1 MAKLDR
7 RIIRTRG
14 LLRDA
19 LMALIL
25 EKGYEAVT
33 IQEITERANLGRATF
48 YLHYKDKEELL
59 VSSLETVFDEL
70 VATLDPPV
78 ISQQLNNTPIMAVF
92 THAKENSDLYRV
104 LLSGEGS
111 AKIYRRIQDYIA
123 KEAIDRFFPFLPKER
138 PFPDDLL
145 ANYLAGSLL
154 ALTAWWLEN
163 EMPYPAEEMTNTF
176 RQLTF
181 LGLGNAIGL
190 IPSDF
195 TIPSENE

>member
-1 MAKLDR
+1 MPKLDR

-19 LMALIL
+19 LMALVL

-33 IQEITERANLGRATF
+33 VQDITERANLGRATF

-59 VSSLETVFDEL
+59 VSSLESVFDEL
-70 VATLDPPV
+70 VKTLDPPV
-78 ISQQLNNTPIMAVF
+78 VAGKLNDGPVFAVF
-92 THAKENSDLYRV
+92 NHAQENSDLYRV

-123 KEAIDRFFPFLPKER
+123 KEAVNRFFPALPKER
-138 PFPDDLL
+138 LFPDDLL
-145 ANYLAGSLL
+145 ANYLAGALL
-154 ALTAWWLEN
+154 SLTAWWLEN
-163 EMPYPAEEMTNTF
+163 GMPYPAEQMTQSF

-181 LGLGNAIGL
+181 LGLGNAMGIDPSN
-190 IPSDF
+190 IP
-195 TIPSENE
+195 IPTEDE